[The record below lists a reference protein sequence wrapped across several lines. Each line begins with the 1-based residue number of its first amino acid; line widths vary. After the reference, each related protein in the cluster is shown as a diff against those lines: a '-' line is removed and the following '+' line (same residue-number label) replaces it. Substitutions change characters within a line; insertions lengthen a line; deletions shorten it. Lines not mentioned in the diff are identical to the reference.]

1 MWQEMEEEGVL
12 DYETVLVLVAA
23 WSQPEADI
31 SVTSMTSELDSLASR
46 VLAHLHTV
54 QPKHKIFEAVR
65 LEQEAREEANVD
77 WGQIPSMEKV
87 QSENLWSSQESK
99 DIFSATNHIFYSV
112 DGFAGNKED
121 YYNPNNSFI
130 NKVLDSKQV
139 KCKYT
144 ISHITICIAGHSH
157 HSEPPVHVCGGQAR
171 RGLSPC
177 QLPRSLHA
185 QVAGAPRAAGAQ
197 AQVHFHRRL
206 RPRQADDRARGPG
219 HGAAPCGPGR
229 ELRSGRAHGG
239 GPADAEEPDLHRI
252 VS

>member
-65 LEQEAREEANVD
+65 LAQEAREAANVD

-112 DGFAGNKED
+112 DGFAGNKE
-121 YYNPNNSFI
+121 N
-130 NKVLDSKQV
+130 
-139 KCKYT
+139 
-144 ISHITICIAGHSH
+144 
-157 HSEPPVHVCGGQAR
+157 
-171 RGLSPC
+171 
-177 QLPRSLHA
+177 
-185 QVAGAPRAAGAQ
+185 
-197 AQVHFHRRL
+197 
-206 RPRQADDRARGPG
+206 
-219 HGAAPCGPGR
+219 
-229 ELRSGRAHGG
+229 
-239 GPADAEEPDLHRI
+239 
-252 VS
+252 

>member
-1 MWQEMEEEGVL
+1 MKHAILRPEVSMWQEMEEEGVL

-54 QPKHKIFEAVR
+54 HPKHKIFEAVR
-65 LEQEAREEANVD
+65 AEQEAQEEAKVD
-77 WGQIPSMEKV
+77 WGQIPSLEKG

-99 DIFSATNHIFYSV
+99 DIFAATNHIFYTV

-139 KCKYT
+139 KCKCT
-144 ISHITICIAGHSH
+144 ISNFTI
-157 HSEPPVHVCGGQAR
+157 
-171 RGLSPC
+171 
-177 QLPRSLHA
+177 
-185 QVAGAPRAAGAQ
+185 
-197 AQVHFHRRL
+197 
-206 RPRQADDRARGPG
+206 
-219 HGAAPCGPGR
+219 
-229 ELRSGRAHGG
+229 
-239 GPADAEEPDLHRI
+239 
-252 VS
+252 